1 MHLML
6 RSFTILG
13 PILVSLI
20 CENPRYTKMVPEEVL
35 GKFGSHQI
43 MVKDTKYIDDVT
55 NGSTPTHRATK
66 SLLSKQKNEKES
78 LPSKGKQVE
87 ASDLNDEEMTLSI
100 KRFKTAIK
108 GVQELQRQQ
117 IKC

>member
-66 SLLSKQKNEKES
+66 SLLSKQQMRRSHFQARGSKS
-78 LPSKGKQVE
+78 RLPTSMMRK
-87 ASDLNDEEMTLSI
+87 
-100 KRFKTAIK
+100 
-108 GVQELQRQQ
+108 
-117 IKC
+117 